1 MCKLTCRR
9 VSEALQIINKAVEI
23 FNKADPNTERNSKV
37 QIDVLASVR
46 VLFKNTERKMK
57 GSQKSLD
64 FYLKMAKE
72 SVTPELQQLTSGH
85 HKLSSYLV

>member
-23 FNKADPNTERNSKV
+23 FNKADPNTERNSEV

-46 VLFKNTERKMK
+46 VLFQNTERKK
-57 GSQKSLD
+57 ERRKPPRGHWIFTLKWQKKVSHLN
-64 FYLKMAKE
+64 F
-72 SVTPELQQLTSGH
+72 SN
-85 HKLSSYLV
+85 